1 MNADLDERIEFKR
14 NAVLGMDSLDV
25 DNDNLLQF
33 FDLYCDFHKKKA
45 ELNDVDIVINKALD
59 GVMRRVVDVNMLY
72 KYDGEKFVKMT
83 YLSLFGRIPGL
94 LEMEELLC
102 GMKYDGRTK
111 KDIIFSLAASEEG
124 RFRNVSLSG
133 FDSVDAKDI
142 LKYDDREFI
151 RVAYLLIF
159 GRQADLEGE
168 EQFLRVLRSKER
180 NKPETLKILSESEE
194 AQKIGLKI
202 NGLEEAILNAPR
214 EKKIYSVP
222 VIGKILNFFKGLKN
236 NNRQIRALKAEDTK
250 LFDMMQSKLATANDN
265 IRELKLNNELLNAEL
280 RRNGAEVAR
289 LRKEVDELK
298 SQTGLSEKESR

>member
-45 ELNDVDIVINKALD
+45 ELSDVDIVINKALD

-94 LEMEELLC
+94 LEKEELLC
-102 GMKYDGRTK
+102 DMKFDLRAK
-111 KDIIFSLAASEEG
+111 QDIIFSLASSEEG

-202 NGLEEAILNAPR
+202 NGLEEAILNEPR

-222 VIGKILNFFKGLKN
+222 VLGKILNFFKGLKN

-265 IRELKLNNELLNAEL
+265 IRELKLNNELLNAEI
-280 RRNGAEVAR
+280 RRNGSETAR
-289 LRKEVDELK
+289 LKKEVDELR
-298 SQTGLSEKESR
+298 SQIELLKKESR